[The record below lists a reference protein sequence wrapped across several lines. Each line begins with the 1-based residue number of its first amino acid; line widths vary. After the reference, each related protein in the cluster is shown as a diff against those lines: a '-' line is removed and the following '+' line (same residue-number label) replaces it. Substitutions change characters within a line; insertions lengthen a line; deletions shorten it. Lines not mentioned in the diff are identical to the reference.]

1 MKILFLAHRI
11 PYPPNKGDKIRSFNE
26 IKYLSQNH
34 EIHLACLADDLNDLK
49 YTKNLK
55 KYCKIVNIIP
65 LKLKTAKFKTI
76 FSLLNKK
83 PLSVSYFYS
92 KRLQKIIN
100 HLLSTNNY
108 DAIICFSSSMAEYI
122 FRSIVHGQW
131 LLVRNNKPSPNNQ
144 RLSTKLI
151 MDFVDIDSDKWK
163 QYAEHVRPPFSLI
176 YKLESN
182 RLAQYE
188 RKVAKIFHY
197 SIFVSKKEAELF
209 YMQNP
214 DIDNILAI
222 PNGVD
227 FDYFNPYQLLANN
240 QQLAS
245 NHPILLFTGA
255 MDYYANVDGVIWFCK
270 KIFPYL
276 IKKYPKLKF
285 YIVGRNPT
293 SAIKKLVNSNI
304 IITGYVDDIRPYYQI
319 ATVYIAPLRI
329 ARGIQN
335 KILEAMAMAKP
346 VISTSKAFEGIE
358 ATPNKDLL
366 LADSEK
372 EFIEKITM
380 LLKNPEKRKSLE
392 ISARQTV
399 EKNYSWQYNLKILEE
414 ILAS

>member
-1 MKILFLAHRI
+1 MKFLFIAHRI

-26 IKYLSQNH
+26 IKYLSKNH

-92 KRLQKIIN
+92 KKLQKIIN
-100 HLLSTNNY
+100 HLLSINNY
-108 DAIICFSSSMAEYI
+108 DAIICFSSPMAEYI
-122 FRSIVHGQW
+122 FQST
-131 LLVRNNKPSPNNQ
+131 NQ
-144 RLSTKLI
+144 LIKSTKLI
-151 MDFVDIDSDKWK
+151 MDFVDVDSDKWK
-163 QYAEHVRPPFSLI
+163 QYAEYTKWPFSLI

-188 RKVAKIFHY
+188 RKIAKIFHY
-197 SIFVSKKEAELF
+197 SIFVSKKEAKLF

-214 DIDNILAI
+214 DINNILAI

-227 FDYFNPYQLLANN
+227 FDYFNPYQLLVNN

-245 NHPILLFTGA
+245 NHPFLLFTGA

-285 YIVGRNPT
+285 YIVGRNPVP
-293 SAIKKLVNSNI
+293 SIKRLANFNT
-304 IITGYVDDIRPYYQI
+304 IITGYVDDIRPYYQK
-319 ATVYIAPLRI
+319 ATIYIAPLRI

-380 LLKNPEKRKSLE
+380 LLENPEKRKYLG
-392 ISARQTV
+392 ISARQTI
-399 EKNYSWQYNLKILEE
+399 EKNYSWQHNLKILEE

>member
-11 PYPPNKGDKIRSFNE
+11 PYPPDKGDKIRSFNE

-55 KYCKIVNIIP
+55 EYCKIVNIIP

-122 FRSIVHGQW
+122 FQST
-131 LLVRNNKPSPNNQ
+131 NQ
-144 RLSTKLI
+144 LINQSTKLI

-163 QYAEHVRPPFSLI
+163 QYAEYTKWPFSWI
-176 YKLESN
+176 YKLESK

-188 RKVAKIFHY
+188 KKVAQIFHY
-197 SIFVSKKEAELF
+197 SIFVSKKEAKLF

-214 DIDNILAI
+214 DIRNILAI

-227 FDYFNPYQLLANN
+227 FDYFNPNQLPTNN
-240 QQLAS
+240 QRLTT
-245 NHPILLFTGA
+245 NYPMLLFTGA

-293 SAIKKLVNSNI
+293 PSIKKLSNPNI
-304 IITGYVDDIRPYYQI
+304 IITGYVEDIRPYYQK
-319 ATVYIAPLRI
+319 ATIYIAPLRI

-346 VISTSKAFEGIE
+346 VVSTSKAFEGIE

-372 EFIEKITM
+372 EFIEKITG
-380 LLKNPEKRKSLE
+380 LLQNPEKRESLG

-399 EKNYSWQYNLKILEE
+399 EKNYSWQYNLRILEE

>member
-1 MKILFLAHRI
+1 MKFLFIAHRI

-26 IKYLSQNH
+26 IKYLSKNH

-55 KYCKIVNIIP
+55 KYCKIVSIIP

-92 KRLQKIIN
+92 KKLQKIIN
-100 HLLSTNNY
+100 HLLSINNY
-108 DAIICFSSSMAEYI
+108 DAIICFSSPMAEYI
-122 FRSIVHGQW
+122 FQST
-131 LLVRNNKPSPNNQ
+131 NQ
-144 RLSTKLI
+144 IINQSTKLI
-151 MDFVDIDSDKWK
+151 MDFVDVDSDKWK
-163 QYAEHVRPPFSLI
+163 QYAEYTKWPFSLI

-188 RKVAKIFHY
+188 RKIAKIFHY
-197 SIFVSKKEAELF
+197 SIFVSKKEAKLF

-214 DIDNILAI
+214 DINNILAI

-227 FDYFNPYQLLANN
+227 FDYFNPYQLLVNN

-245 NHPILLFTGA
+245 NHPFLLFTGA

-285 YIVGRNPT
+285 YIVGRNPVP
-293 SAIKKLVNSNI
+293 SIKRLANFNT
-304 IITGYVDDIRPYYQI
+304 IITGYVDDIRPYYQK
-319 ATVYIAPLRI
+319 ATIYIAPLRI

-380 LLKNPEKRKSLE
+380 LLENPEKRKYLG
-392 ISARQTV
+392 ISARQTI
-399 EKNYSWQYNLKILEE
+399 EKNYSWQHNLKILEE

>member
-1 MKILFLAHRI
+1 MKFLFIAHRI

-26 IKYLSQNH
+26 IKYLSKNH

-92 KRLQKIIN
+92 KKLQKIIN
-100 HLLSTNNY
+100 HLLSINNY
-108 DAIICFSSSMAEYI
+108 DAIICFSSPMAEYI
-122 FRSIVHGQW
+122 FQST
-131 LLVRNNKPSPNNQ
+131 NQ
-144 RLSTKLI
+144 IINQSTKLI
-151 MDFVDIDSDKWK
+151 MDFVDVDSDKWK
-163 QYAEHVRPPFSLI
+163 QYAEYTKWPFSLI

-188 RKVAKIFHY
+188 RKIAKIFHY
-197 SIFVSKKEAELF
+197 SIFVSKKEAKLF

-214 DIDNILAI
+214 DINNILAI

-227 FDYFNPYQLLANN
+227 FDYFNPYQLLVNN
-240 QQLAS
+240 QQLLS
-245 NHPILLFTGA
+245 NHPVLLFTGA

-285 YIVGRNPT
+285 YIVGRNPVP
-293 SAIKKLVNSNI
+293 SIKRLANFNT
-304 IITGYVDDIRPYYQI
+304 IITGYVDDIRPYYQK
-319 ATVYIAPLRI
+319 ATIYIAPLRI

-372 EFIEKITM
+372 EFVEKITM
-380 LLKNPEKRKSLE
+380 LLENPEKRKYLG
-392 ISARQTV
+392 ISARQTI
-399 EKNYSWQYNLKILEE
+399 EKNYSWQHNLKILEE

>member
-108 DAIICFSSSMAEYI
+108 DAIICFSSPMAEYI
-122 FRSIVHGQW
+122 FQSTNQLINQSI
-131 LLVRNNKPSPNNQ
+131 
-144 RLSTKLI
+144 KLI

-163 QYAEHVRPPFSLI
+163 QYAKHVRPPFSLI

-380 LLKNPEKRKSLE
+380 LLENPEKRKSLE

-399 EKNYSWQYNLKILEE
+399 EKNYSWQHNLKILEE